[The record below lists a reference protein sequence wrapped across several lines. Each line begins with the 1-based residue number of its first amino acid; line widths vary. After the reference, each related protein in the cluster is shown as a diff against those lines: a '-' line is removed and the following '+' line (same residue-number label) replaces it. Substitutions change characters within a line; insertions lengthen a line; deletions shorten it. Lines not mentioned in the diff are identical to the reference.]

1 MADNEQPKE
10 GHNSR
15 KAIDFEG
22 AAQLMKTQVANL
34 GEKAAKTRGDQAA
47 VWKRIEEK
55 GVNKKAAK
63 AVQSMLGQSP
73 ATVSDY
79 LRTFIGLLGPCGL
92 GIIKDMV
99 DVAED
104 QTGIMVP
111 LIDTPSVDA

>member
-1 MADNEQPKE
+1 MADKPNGGE

-22 AAQLMKTQVANL
+22 AAALMK
-34 GEKAAKTRGDQAA
+34 GEVSTLAHDGAKIRGDQAA

-73 ATVSDY
+73 STVSDY
-79 LRTFIGLLGPCGL
+79 LRTFIGLLGPLGL
-92 GIIKDMV
+92 GIIRDMV

-104 QTGIMVP
+104 QTSLAVP